1 MSQKTYELTRPFQN
15 NSLRLCFVRLRQY
28 ILFSV
33 KTESQNFWQNGSA
46 AALSRTSPGTRHCEL
61 GLLDSEEL
69 PFQQATYLQFRFEA
83 FNFLNHPIWGDPDTN
98 LPDGTF
104 GQISYTRHDMRE
116 LQFSLKLVF

>member
-1 MSQKTYELTRPFQN
+1 MFEWFNTAGFTAQP
-15 NSLRLCFVRLRQY
+15 QY
-28 ILFSV
+28 GFGNVGRNTIIGPGIVNWDFSTL
-33 KTESQNFWQNGSA
+33 KNFY
-46 AALSRTSPGTRHCEL
+46 LKET
-61 GLLDSEEL
+61 
-69 PFQQATYLQFRFEA
+69 TYLQFRFEA